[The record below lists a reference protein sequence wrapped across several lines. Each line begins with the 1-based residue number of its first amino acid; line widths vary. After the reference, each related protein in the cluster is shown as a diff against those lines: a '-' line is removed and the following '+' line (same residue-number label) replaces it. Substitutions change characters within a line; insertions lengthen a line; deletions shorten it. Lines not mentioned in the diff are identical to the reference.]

1 MRTLAIFGSALL
13 TLATVVTTASAQF
26 GNGGFFSDMLNQALP
41 RVQPTNP
48 NAPPGYPTSTNVN
61 SFPTNTNLQPN
72 TNGWSQGQL
81 AGRPRDWSLGVA
93 IDNTDVGAVIRQV
106 QPNSPAQQAGLE
118 PGDIVVAMGGAQVG
132 LVEGRLNDVGD
143 QIRRSADVNGRV
155 RALVLDGRSSRLQNI
170 DINLD
175 SSSTGLNGAVFTLDR
190 GNLPF
195 GSIMTVKLENASR
208 PFYEVSGGMVTLQV
222 SGPGPFPF
230 EMHFDPRY
238 IDARDQY
245 RVNATITDSR
255 GQLVYAMRQP
265 TAYLPGSGG
274 SNIRLELESLR
285 DLQMG
290 STGGVITASYPGDPN
305 VLNQIYQQLLGRL
318 PSAKEQVAWGQ
329 YLAQG
334 NSINDLKAK
343 ILGSPNF
350 YDRVGN
356 NPQVFIQTMIQSLK
370 GQAAT
375 AQEVTAWLNRL
386 QQYQGQ
392 REEVVREFLQQL
404 R

>member
-1 MRTLAIFGSALL
+1 MRKYSLFGSAF
-13 TLATVVTTASAQF
+13 LALAMFGSTGFAQF
-26 GNGGFFSDMLNQALP
+26 GNSGFFSDLLNQALP

-48 NAPPGYPTSTNVN
+48 NAPPGFPTSANVN
-61 SFPTNTNLQPN
+61 PFPSTSTVTNN
-72 TNGWSQGQL
+72 TNGWAQGQL
-81 AGRPRDWSLGVA
+81 SGRPRDWSLGVA
-93 IDNTDVGAVIRQV
+93 IDNTDIGALIRQV

-118 PGDIVVAMGGAQVG
+118 PGDVVIAIGGSQVG
-132 LVEGRLNDVGD
+132 LVEGRLNDIGD
-143 QIRRSADVNGRV
+143 QIRRSADINGRV

-175 SSSTGLNGAVFTLDR
+175 SSSTGLSGAVFTRDR

-195 GSIMTVKLENASR
+195 GSILTVKLENASR

-222 SGPGPFPF
+222 SGPGPYPF
-230 EMHFDPRY
+230 EMNFDPRY

-245 RVNATITDSR
+245 RINANITDSR

-265 TAYLPGSGG
+265 MVYLPATGG
-274 SNIRLELESLR
+274 SNIRLEMESLR
-285 DLQMG
+285 ELQTG
-290 STGGVITASYPGDPN
+290 SSGGVITASYPGDPN

-318 PSAKEQVAWGQ
+318 PSAKEQIAWGQ
-329 YLAQG
+329 YLSQG

-370 GQAAT
+370 GQPAT
-375 AQEVTAWLNRL
+375 AQEVTAWLSRL
-386 QQYQGQ
+386 QQYQGS
-392 REEVVREFLQQL
+392 EKKSSENSFSN
-404 R
+404 